1 MLVGKNKMND
11 WKSKF
16 GYKTVYELFF
26 SEPEKHYEIPAY
38 QRHFTWETSFI
49 DELITDICSHF
60 CPKYTDTSDN
70 IGPYHLGSLVLAQK
84 KNPLFYEIVDGQQRC
99 VTLWL
104 IIHALLKTLGPNEVL
119 PATDKLKFS
128 DARPLANT
136 LLEKIHKGEMITGE
150 DEKTFSENGSTQNL
164 LIAYHHL
171 QKLFQNEKSFQRI
184 TGNDKITAK
193 EFKDFLLYKTQL
205 LQTVLPPN
213 TDVSLYF
220 ERMNDRGEQ
229 MQATDI
235 VKAWLFEKLSSSDQS
250 CGETIWSACSNMS
263 RFIQSNFETCHQN
276 SQTSLTR
283 ENLFSDQ
290 WTYFCP
296 EKFNVIFPETQPE
309 NTDKENNQENNR
321 RPSIEELLKKKCV
334 PGNKNRWNNETFVPV
349 TDFSHL
355 LLHALNIF
363 EENLSKPTALN
374 EDKLLDEFEKHKDN
388 WKKEEVKAF
397 LFTLFKCRY
406 LLDTYIIKS
415 RGIEDE
421 SWNLWRYE
429 KAKDNNPSSC
439 LVFDQSK
446 TRSIQLLLSALHCSY
461 SNKNYKNW
469 LDCTLRWLYRNAPTT
484 KIEKLKDNSNCE
496 FIDSYQTFLR
506 SLAFL
511 FFVKGSDSAHTDN
524 LRKWASGNTEIPFSF
539 TMPDFEESLTYPSI
553 SIYRLNYIDYL
564 LYEKYS
570 GQEEFLGIKKEKLNL
585 STFRYSSARTSI
597 DHFIPQTRPDE
608 FDENVYNQIKIHALA
623 NLSLMSP
630 QQNTRHLNDA
640 PTIKKDLILG
650 KNDADKIQRTSL
662 SIKTLVLARQ
672 IEKIKNNDQITDTD
686 SEIPKIWNKI
696 EEELECMI
704 INDYNNQSKLI
715 PISNE
720 SLGRDD

>member
-1 MLVGKNKMND
+1 MND
-11 WKSKF
+11 WKNKF

-60 CPKYTDTSDN
+60 CPKYTDTFDN

-84 KNPLFYEIVDGQQRC
+84 KNPSFYEIVDGQQRC

-104 IIHALLKTLGPNEVL
+104 IIHALLKTLDPNEVL
-119 PATDKLKFS
+119 PAADKLKFS
-128 DARPLANT
+128 DARPLANEF
-136 LLEKIHKGEMITGE
+136 LGKILKGETIT
-150 DEKTFSENGSTQNL
+150 DKDKKKFSEKGSTQNL

-184 TGNDKITAK
+184 TGNDKITR
-193 EFKDFLLYKTQL
+193 EDFKDFLLNKTQL

-235 VKAWLFEKLSSSDQS
+235 VKAWLFEKLSPSDQS
-250 CGETIWSACSNMS
+250 YGETIWSACSNMS
-263 RFIQSNFETCHQN
+263 RFIQSNFETCPQN
-276 SQTSLTR
+276 SQSPLTR
-283 ENLFSDQ
+283 KNLFSDQ
-290 WTYFCP
+290 WTDFRP

-334 PGNKNRWNNETFVPV
+334 TGNKNRRNNETFVPV

-374 EDKLLDEFEKHKDN
+374 EDKLLDEFEKRKDN

-429 KAKDNNPSSC
+429 KTENNNQNIS
-439 LVFDQSK
+439 LVFGKENQNA
-446 TRSIQLLLSALHCSY
+446 RYIQLLLSALHCSN

-469 LDCTLRWLYRNAPTT
+469 LDCTLRWLYHNAPTED
-484 KIEKLKDNSNCE
+484 IEDIEDKQKKE
-496 FIDSYQTFLR
+496 FICRYQMFLR

-511 FFVKGSDSAHTDN
+511 FFVKSSDSAYTDN
-524 LRKWASGNTEIPFSF
+524 LRKWASGNTEISLSF
-539 TMPDFEESLTYPSI
+539 TMPDFEESLTYPVI
-553 SIYRLNYIDYL
+553 SVYRLNYIDYL

-570 GQEEFLGIKKEKLNL
+570 EKEEFLGIKKEKLNL

-597 DHFIPQTRPDE
+597 DHFIAQTRPQGLSED
-608 FDENVYNQIKIHALA
+608 VYNQIKIHALA
-623 NLSLMSP
+623 NLSLMSSE
-630 QQNTRHLNDA
+630 QNTRHLNDA
-640 PTIKKDLILG
+640 PIVKKDTIFG
-650 KNDADKIQRTSL
+650 KNNADKIQKTSL
-662 SIKTLVLARQ
+662 SIKTLVLALIVDDLKENDSLIPNKWQ
-672 IEKIKNNDQITDTD
+672 CLQEK
-686 SEIPKIWNKI
+686 
-696 EEELECMI
+696 LECLI
-704 INDYNNQSKLI
+704 SEDYKNQKLNLWI
-715 PISNE
+715 
-720 SLGRDD
+720 